1 MQLSIIAKRKKQKLL
16 ARHEAQARKE
26 AEKRRNILIAN
37 LQQQRVLAEAFIAG
51 ERATIPKPYWT
62 TKADGTRIKRYRPKR
77 VRNWF
82 WVAKGGCYI
91 SLWYNSK
98 IIQIGS
104 GLDTINIG
112 PREGLVE
119 AIDELIGIVAEG
131 DLDDEIEAV
140 ASKSIAAY
148 KLYPSL
154 RPNKLKLNDFLEKI
168 ENRK

>member
-1 MQLSIIAKRKKQKLL
+1 MKLSIVAKRQKQKLL

-37 LQQQRVLAEAFIAG
+37 LQEQRVLAEAFIAG
-51 ERATIPKPYWT
+51 ERATIPKSYWT
-62 TKADGTRIKRYRPKR
+62 TKADGSRVKRYKPKR

-98 IIQIGS
+98 VIQIAN
-104 GLDTINIG
+104 GLDTLNIG
-112 PREGLVE
+112 AREGLVD

-148 KLYPSL
+148 KLYPSF
-154 RPNKLKLNDFLEKI
+154 RPNKLKLNGFLEGI